1 MALTQESF
9 RDPRRQYAVRV
20 LSGFFIEG
28 REAATVGEILYLPR
42 SKASELI
49 HSGKAEAVIVDST
62 TAKPAAAPAAAGGVV
77 FAEPPVVQPK
87 AAEHA
92 AKPAKEK

>member
-49 HSGKAEAVIVDST
+49 HSGKAEAVIVDP
-62 TAKPAAAPAAAGGVV
+62 AKPAAAPAAA
-77 FAEPPVVQPK
+77 EPVQPK
-87 AAEHA
+87 VEAATAAHT
-92 AKPAKEK
+92 AKPAAKEK